1 MGIRIVRM
9 SVVNQN
15 VDTIPHFQMS
25 LLSQIKIIRLKIYVQ
40 NKAIQYN
47 CSLKGQL
54 ESEHKDIYV
63 QTILIF
69 TSSPLDHRSCVYH

>member
-54 ESEHKDIYV
+54 ESEHKDTYV

-69 TSSPLDHRSCVYH
+69 NVLSP

>member
-25 LLSQIKIIRLKIYVQ
+25 LLSHIKIIRLNYAIYVQ
-40 NKAIQYN
+40 NKAFQYHF
-47 CSLKGQL
+47 SLKEQL
-54 ESEHKDIYV
+54 ESEHIRRADN
-63 QTILIF
+63 F
-69 TSSPLDHRSCVYH
+69 NF